1 MDNKRKLIFKATEK
15 IIASKGLQGLSMQQI
30 ANEAGVAAGTI
41 YRYFKDKDELIG
53 ELRKNV
59 LRVVAS
65 HILKD
70 SGEGTLEQRFIRVW
84 FNIVDFGR
92 QRTPANLSYEQYIH
106 LPGIDSDPHQTF
118 ENTTFS
124 ELHVLFEEGKDAG
137 VFHSLQNKTLFAIS
151 LEPAVALGRNIRRGQ
166 LEYDKAELELA
177 CSLCWQTINKQ
188 DNQINLSN
196 LTNKERSGQ

>member
-1 MDNKRKLIFKATEK
+1 MDNKRELIFEATEK
-15 IIASKGLQGLSMQQI
+15 IIATKGLQGLSMQQI

-59 LRVVAS
+59 LRVVAN
-65 HILKD
+65 HILKN
-70 SGEGTLEQRFIRVW
+70 SREGTLEQRFKRIW

-118 ENTTFS
+118 EKTTFG
-124 ELHVLFEEGKDAG
+124 ELHLLFEEGKAEG
-137 VFHSLQNKTLFAIS
+137 LFHSLHNKALFAVS
-151 LEPAVALGRNIRRGQ
+151 LEPAVALGRSIRRKQ

-177 CSLCWQTINKQ
+177 CNLCWQTITKQ
-188 DNQINLSN
+188 
-196 LTNKERSGQ
+196 TKRSYQDYE